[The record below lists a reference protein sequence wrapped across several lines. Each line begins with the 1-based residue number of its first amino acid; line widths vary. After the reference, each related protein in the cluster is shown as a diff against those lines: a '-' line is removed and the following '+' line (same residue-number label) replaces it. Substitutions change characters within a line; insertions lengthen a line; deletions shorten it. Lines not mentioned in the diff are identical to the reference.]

1 MSKVL
6 RNSCTHLYLFYFLC
20 HTRKMKKHLQ
30 VNILMFQWR
39 DERNVFM
46 RRQSSVFRFGHC
58 HTNFNRSC
66 KK

>member
-1 MSKVL
+1 
-6 RNSCTHLYLFYFLC
+6 
-20 HTRKMKKHLQ
+20 MKKHLQ

-66 KK
+66 KNKQIKAFTAAHVLVMTLLVQ